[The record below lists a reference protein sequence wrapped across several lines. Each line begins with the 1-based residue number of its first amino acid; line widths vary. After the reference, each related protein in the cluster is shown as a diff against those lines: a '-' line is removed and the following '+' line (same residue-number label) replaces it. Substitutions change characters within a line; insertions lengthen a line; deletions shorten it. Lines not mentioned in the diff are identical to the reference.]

1 MRVFVAVGTH
11 EKPFNR
17 LIRAVDEIA
26 ESQKNIEFFV
36 QTGNSTY
43 VPKHCKF
50 KKFLSPEQYEEEIKK
65 ADVVVSHS
73 GAGSII
79 SALANKK
86 PLIIVPRLKKYDEH
100 TDDHQLDIANALER
114 MNKAKV
120 VCDMEN
126 LCEAL
131 LNAKKTCSKMQ
142 SSRQRLIA
150 RIKKFLDEC
159 DEKKKNR

>member
-1 MRVFVAVGTH
+1 MKVFVAVGTH

-17 LIRAVDEIA
+17 LIKAVDEIA
-26 ESQKNIEFFV
+26 EKQNGFEIFV
-36 QTGNSTY
+36 QIGNSTY
-43 VPKHCKF
+43 APKHCKF
-50 KKFLSPEQYEEEIKK
+50 KKFLSPEQYENEIKK

-114 MNKAKV
+114 MGKAIV
-120 VCDMEN
+120 VCDMGC
-126 LCEAL
+126 LCEAIL
-131 LNAKKTCSKMQ
+131 EAKKVRPDMKSSKQ
-142 SSRQRLIA
+142 KLIA
-150 RIKKFLDEC
+150 RVKKFLAEC
-159 DEKKKNR
+159 NGKKK